1 MENWDEVASSA
12 EARQD
17 WDTAIY
23 AVSTYAECYSPDHTR
38 HRAHL
43 WHMDLLAQAGRLDEL
58 AALGGTDKHA
68 RRKLD
73 RFLYE
78 NGRDSDLRLRAR
90 NGDKSALY
98 YLLRLLRQRGEHAA
112 AEQAA
117 ADIDADN
124 EYARHIATRPM
135 TGN

>member
-1 MENWDEVASSA
+1 METWNEMASSA

-17 WDTAIY
+17 WDAAIS

-58 AALGGTDKHA
+58 AARGRTDVHA

-78 NGRDSDLRLRAR
+78 NGRDSDLRKRAR

-98 YLLRLLRQRGEHAA
+98 YLLRLLRQRGEQTA
-112 AEQAA
+112 AEQVAA
-117 ADIDADN
+117 EIDGSD
-124 EYARHIATRPM
+124 EYAHRLATEPL
-135 TGN
+135 TAT